1 MSYTQDQQTSGG
13 NSPERTPGRQTRRE
27 RVSPTPDN
35 PSGYPAFRLKDVLNY
50 TNKQVQYHVNNNT
63 VPLKDLTAFTKIIK
77 QRQEINQIAD
87 IRGDTSDEDSDDE
100 RGFGAQRVQP
110 ALDSDQGPPRSAVH
124 RSAPQIANATPLQN
138 ATPRRNAASRRAMRV
153 LTYDDDSETDIDYPL
168 PTPGVKGIQI
178 NDKIVHLRDNGGFSN
193 YNAWLGSLEDAYAGD
208 PNRYTSAGS
217 RILLATAHMDDSIR
231 DQYRTA
237 TKEHPALR
245 THWEKF
251 RRWVEKRNLRGAA
264 DMSAALDELYAA
276 QQTAT
281 ESPAQFYSRLSILA
295 AEVGQVVTPRDLLPR
310 LQNHLKKALIRS
322 EELDT
327 TVDEMLNR
335 AQRIWGTFDPPRKP
349 GAKSQD
355 SAGGRTTAPT
365 ESMPKDVQGGAQ
377 RGARQGRERISI
389 EEKDRRKKTGA
400 CFNCGLMGHLSRD
413 CKRNSYPHPP
423 RQSDSNTA
431 QDSKRPADAEP
442 AGQPPS
448 QRAKNE

>member
-87 IRGDTSDEDSDDE
+87 IRGDTSDEDSDDK

-264 DMSAALDELYAA
+264 DMSAALDKLYAA
-276 QQTAT
+276 Q
-281 ESPAQFYSRLSILA
+281 
-295 AEVGQVVTPRDLLPR
+295 
-310 LQNHLKKALIRS
+310 
-322 EELDT
+322 
-327 TVDEMLNR
+327 
-335 AQRIWGTFDPPRKP
+335 
-349 GAKSQD
+349 
-355 SAGGRTTAPT
+355 
-365 ESMPKDVQGGAQ
+365 
-377 RGARQGRERISI
+377 
-389 EEKDRRKKTGA
+389 
-400 CFNCGLMGHLSRD
+400 
-413 CKRNSYPHPP
+413 
-423 RQSDSNTA
+423 
-431 QDSKRPADAEP
+431 
-442 AGQPPS
+442 
-448 QRAKNE
+448 